1 MKYDLERIK
10 KELSTLPEY
19 DYSICT
25 LGQMHH
31 LMEKG
36 WTGWWA
42 PYFLPYENK
51 SYCGLYEK

>member
-36 WTGWWA
+36 WSGWWS
-42 PYFLPYENK
+42 PYFLPYKRN
-51 SYCGLYEK
+51 C

>member
-1 MKYDLERIK
+1 MDKGLLEMKSEQKDLV
-10 KELSTLPEY
+10 TPV
-19 DYSICT
+19 
-25 LGQMHH
+25 GQMHH